1 MDVVTNS
8 FVIPLYF
15 IFCKK
20 KEEERLGGRKQRYI
34 YSYIIKFNTQLL
46 IYAVQKYKHYLFP
59 LYKVCIKQRCTYTLF
74 LGC

>member
-20 KEEERLGGRKQRYI
+20 KKKKKKDWVAGNRDI
-34 YSYIIKFNTQLL
+34 STAIF
-46 IYAVQKYKHYLFP
+46 
-59 LYKVCIKQRCTYTLF
+59 
-74 LGC
+74 

>member
-15 IFCKK
+15 IFCKKKK

-34 YSYIIKFNTQLL
+34 YSYIIKFNTR
-46 IYAVQKYKHYLFP
+46 I
-59 LYKVCIKQRCTYTLF
+59 RCTKI
-74 LGC
+74 

>member
-20 KEEERLGGRKQRYI
+20 KKKKDWVAGNRDI
-34 YSYIIKFNTQLL
+34 STAIF
-46 IYAVQKYKHYLFP
+46 
-59 LYKVCIKQRCTYTLF
+59 
-74 LGC
+74 

>member
-15 IFCKK
+15 IFCKKK

-34 YSYIIKFNTQLL
+34 YSYIIKFNTH
-46 IYAVQKYKHYLFP
+46 IPVQKYKHYLFP

>member
-20 KEEERLGGRKQRYI
+20 KKKKKDWVAGNRDISTAIL
-34 YSYIIKFNTQLL
+34 
-46 IYAVQKYKHYLFP
+46 
-59 LYKVCIKQRCTYTLF
+59 
-74 LGC
+74 

>member
-20 KEEERLGGRKQRYI
+20 KKKKKKDWVAGNRDISTAIL
-34 YSYIIKFNTQLL
+34 
-46 IYAVQKYKHYLFP
+46 
-59 LYKVCIKQRCTYTLF
+59 
-74 LGC
+74 

>member
-20 KEEERLGGRKQRYI
+20 KRKKKKDWVAGNRDI
-34 YSYIIKFNTQLL
+34 STAIL
-46 IYAVQKYKHYLFP
+46 
-59 LYKVCIKQRCTYTLF
+59 
-74 LGC
+74 